1 MSEEDERQK
10 QLFKLFQVL
19 RGMEEDARSF
29 VSQQSKTQS
38 NFYNPSSQAAQ
49 FPVCSKNFNDFLQ
62 FKMLK
67 ESQLLKTGPPGV
79 GYGARS
85 YHIENSELLYKMHR
99 GDNRMARSVLE
110 ANGFTHTESHEWN
123 LLWSTGAVKQ
133 YVYEGLNEY

>member
-1 MSEEDERQK
+1 
-10 QLFKLFQVL
+10 
-19 RGMEEDARSF
+19 MEEDARSF
-29 VSQQSKTQS
+29 TSQQSKTQS
-38 NFYNPSSQAAQ
+38 NFYNPSSQVSQ
-49 FPVCSKNFNDFLQ
+49 FQVCSKNFNDFLQ
-62 FKMLK
+62 FKILK
-67 ESQLLKTGPPGV
+67 ENQLLKTGPPGV

-110 ANGFTHTESHEWN
+110 ANGFTHTESHDWN